1 MADADWR
8 KPSAS
13 CLGVFLAG
21 DRLDEHD
28 ERSQPLRDDNFLL
41 LLNAGP
47 EIDFVLPA
55 FAGPWEIVV
64 DTSDNSLAGMTK
76 IYQTHDRYRL
86 PERSLNLFRQRHAAS
101 AQRDHTAAA

>member
-47 EIDFVLPA
+47 EIDFVLPV
-55 FAGPWEIVV
+55 FSGPWGIVV
-64 DTSDNSLAGMTK
+64 DTSGNNPADATK
-76 IYQTHDRYRL
+76 IYQAHDRYRL
-86 PERSLNLFRQRHAAS
+86 PERSLILFRQRHAAS
-101 AQRDHTAAA
+101 AERDHTAAA